1 MPTGYT
7 SFIENGQAKTPKDF
21 LQVCLRQFGVM
32 IDYRDDPLSIALPE
46 KLKEDTFAKK
56 RLKEVTEELTKA
68 LAKDNS
74 YWEQEREKKLKDAE
88 RDQKREDN
96 EYNTLLSKYT
106 SFKNAIEKWNC
117 NPKFNSIK
125 EFALDQLNISWP
137 KKSDFYQRLYDSIA
151 SQSTEEFRNER
162 IGLIK
167 KDIDYYTKSVE
178 EENNRNKE
186 RAEFFSDFKADIEK
200 LV

>member
-32 IDYRDDPLSIALPE
+32 IDYRDDPLSITLPE
-46 KLKEDTFAKK
+46 KLKEETYAKD
-56 RLKEVTEELTKA
+56 RLKEAIEELTKA
-68 LAKDNS
+68 LSKDDK
-74 YWEQEREKKLKDAE
+74 YWEQEKEKKLEDAKKN
-88 RDQKREDN
+88 QKRDDN
-96 EYNTLLSKYT
+96 EYNVLLSKYT
-106 SFKNAIEKWNC
+106 FFKDAIEKWNC

-125 EFALDQLNISWP
+125 EFAIDQLNISWP
-137 KKSDFYQRLYDSIA
+137 KKSNFYQRLYDSTV
-151 SQSTEEFRNER
+151 SMSTEEFKNER
-162 IGLIK
+162 INLIK
-167 KDIDYYTKSVE
+167 KDIDYYTKSME